1 MWLRRREGL
10 VLLRK
15 MAGAEAGYSLIELLV
30 VITLTMVVATP
41 LVIFSYK
48 GLTSYEFL
56 QAQSNTSTELST
68 LSQRM
73 GKVIR
78 GATGIINAQANT
90 LTIYGYFS
98 PQDTTV
104 KQIRY
109 FINGTNLNI
118 GVTPPSGTAPNYTYP
133 VANEVVTTTRVDLAM
148 GATPMFTYFDDS
160 GAALPAGFALSQIKE
175 IGLYVAANP
184 RTKQL
189 SVPVS
194 LTTRVTLRNFKTN
207 L

>member
-1 MWLRRREGL
+1 M
-10 VLLRK
+10 
-15 MAGAEAGYSLIELLV
+15 
-30 VITLTMVVATP
+30 TLTAMIAVP

-48 GLTSYEFL
+48 GLSSYEFL

-78 GATGIINAQANT
+78 GATGVLAASSNS

-98 PQDTTV
+98 PADTEV
-104 KQIRY
+104 KKIRY
-109 FINGTNLNI
+109 FISGTNLNI
-118 GVTPPSGTAPNYTYP
+118 GVTKPDSASQPYTYNNYP
-133 VANEVVTTTRVDLAM
+133 EVVTTTRVDLAM
-148 GATPMFTYFDDS
+148 GSTPMFTYYDDAGNLLGS
-160 GAALPAGFALSQIKE
+160 GFSTGQVKMV
-175 IGLYVAANP
+175 GLYVAANP

-189 SVPVS
+189 AVPIS

>member
-1 MWLRRREGL
+1 MLRRSEG
-10 VLLRK
+10 
-15 MAGAEAGYSLIELLV
+15 GYSLLELIIV
-30 VITLTMVVATP
+30 MGLTAMLATP
-41 LVIFSYK
+41 LVVFSYK

-73 GKVIR
+73 AKVIR
-78 GATGIINAQANT
+78 GATTIIDAQNNT

-98 PQDTTV
+98 PADTTV
-104 KQIRY
+104 KKIRY
-109 FINGTNLNI
+109 YINGTNLNI
-118 GVTPPSGTAPNYTYP
+118 GVTPPTGTAPNYTYN
-133 VANEVVTTTRVDLAM
+133 AADEVVTTTRVDLAM
-148 GATPMFTYFDDS
+148 GSTPMFTYYDDA
-160 GAALPAGFALSQIKE
+160 GTQLPNGFANSQIKE
-175 IGLYVAANP
+175 IGIYVAANP
-184 RTKQL
+184 RVKQL

>member
-1 MWLRRREGL
+1 VLRPNER
-10 VLLRK
+10 
-15 MAGAEAGYSLIELLV
+15 GYSLVELLV
-30 VITLTMVVATP
+30 VISLTSMLAVP
-41 LVIFSYK
+41 LIVFSYK

-73 GKVIR
+73 AKVVR
-78 GATGIINAQANT
+78 GATSIISAQPNT
-90 LTIYGYFS
+90 LTVYGYFS

-109 FINGTNLNI
+109 FIVGNNLEI
-118 GVTPPSGTAPNYTYP
+118 GVTPPSGTAPNFTYP
-133 VANEVVTTTRVDLAM
+133 AANEVVTVTRVDLAM
-148 GATPMFTYFDDS
+148 GSTPMFTYFDDS
-160 GAALPAGFALSQIKE
+160 GAQLPNGFANSQIKE
-175 IGLYVAANP
+175 IGIYVAANP
-184 RTKQL
+184 RAKQL
-189 SVPVS
+189 SVPIS

>member
-1 MWLRRREGL
+1 MSHHRVWYADGF
-10 VLLRK
+10 
-15 MAGAEAGYSLIELLV
+15 SLIELLFV
-30 VITLTMVVATP
+30 MMLTSMIAIP
-41 LVIFSYK
+41 LSTFAYK
-48 GLTSYEFL
+48 GLSSYEFL

-68 LSQRM
+68 LSERM
-73 GKVIR
+73 AKVIR

-98 PQDTTV
+98 PQDSVV

-109 FINGTNLNI
+109 FISGTNLDI

-148 GATPMFTYFDDS
+148 GATSMFTYYDDS
-160 GAALPAGFALSQIKE
+160 GNQLPNGFANSQIKE

-184 RTKQL
+184 RLKQL
-189 SVPVS
+189 SVPIS
-194 LTTRVTLRNFKTN
+194 LTTKVTLRNFKTN

>member
-1 MWLRRREGL
+1 MSRR
-10 VLLRK
+10 K
-15 MAGAEAGYSLIELLV
+15 DAGYSLIELLV
-30 VITLTMVVATP
+30 VMTLTAMIAVP

-56 QAQSNTSTELST
+56 QAQSNTSTELAI
-68 LSQRM
+68 LADRM

-78 GATGIINAQANT
+78 GTTGVIDAQANT

-98 PQDTTV
+98 PQDTVV
-104 KQIRY
+104 KKVRY

-118 GVTPPSGTAPNYTYP
+118 GVTPPTGTAPNYTYN
-133 VANEVVTTTRVDLAM
+133 VADEVVTTTRIDLTM
-148 GATPMFTYFDDS
+148 GTNSMFTYYDDS
-160 GAALPAGFALSQIKE
+160 GNVLPNGFSVGQIKA

-189 SVPVS
+189 TVPVAI
-194 LTTRVTLRNFKTN
+194 TTRVTLRNFKTN

>member
-1 MWLRRREGL
+1 MYLKRLGQS
-10 VLLRK
+10 
-15 MAGAEAGYSLIELLV
+15 GYSLVELLV
-30 VITLTMVVATP
+30 VITITSMIAVP
-41 LVIFSYK
+41 LVVFSYK

-78 GATGIINAQANT
+78 GTTLIVDAQANT
-90 LTIYGYFS
+90 LTIFGYFS
-98 PQDTTV
+98 PQDTIV
-104 KQIRY
+104 KKIRY
-109 FINGTNLNI
+109 FISGSNLKI
-118 GVTPPSGTAPNYTYP
+118 GVTPPTGTAPNYTYL
-133 VANEVVTTTRVDLAM
+133 ASDEVVTTTRVDLSM
-148 GATPMFTYFDDS
+148 GSTPMFTYYDDT
-160 GAALPAGFALSQIKE
+160 GAQLPNGFANTQVKQ

-189 SVPVS
+189 SVPIS
-194 LTTRVTLRNFKTN
+194 LSTRVTLRNFKTN

>member
-1 MWLRRREGL
+1 MSLRRVR
-10 VLLRK
+10 VS
-15 MAGAEAGYSLIELLV
+15 AGFSLIELLFV
-30 VITLTMVVATP
+30 MLLTSMIAIP
-41 LVIFSYK
+41 LSTFAYK

-78 GATGIINAQANT
+78 GTTGIIDAEANT

-98 PQDTTV
+98 PQDSVV
-104 KQIRY
+104 KKIRY
-109 FINGTNLNI
+109 FINGASLDI
-118 GVTPPSGTAPNYTYP
+118 GVTPPTGIAPNYTYLA
-133 VANEVVTTTRVDLAM
+133 ANEVVTTTRVDLAM
-148 GATPMFTYFDDS
+148 GANPMFTYFDDS
-160 GAALPAGFALSQIKE
+160 GTQLPNGFADSQIKE

-184 RTKQL
+184 RVNQL
-189 SVPVS
+189 SVPIS
-194 LTTRVTLRNFKTN
+194 LTTKVTLRNFKTN

>member
-1 MWLRRREGL
+1 VSLRSVRRRRPPVGD
-10 VLLRK
+10 
-15 MAGAEAGYSLIELLV
+15 GGYSLIELLV
-30 VITLTMVVATP
+30 VITLTAMLAVP
-41 LVIFSYK
+41 LVVFSYK

-73 GKVIR
+73 AKVIR
-78 GATGIINAQANT
+78 GATSVINAGSNT

-109 FINGTNLNI
+109 FISGTNLEI
-118 GVTPPSGTAPNYTYP
+118 GVTPPSGTAPNFTYP
-133 VANEVVTTTRVDLAM
+133 AANEVVTVTRVDLAM
-148 GATPMFTYFDDS
+148 GATPMFTYYDDT
-160 GAALPAGFALSQIKE
+160 GAQLGVGFATSQVKE
-175 IGLYVAANP
+175 VGIYVAANP

-189 SVPVS
+189 SVPIS